1 MVPSDATDSGVLYE
15 AGSPEARLISFS
27 EFTTPALLAEA
38 KNTHLTHLE
47 DVILDDGPSGVT
59 FALNILRDFGR
70 ILNGGTV
77 SRALNVSVKWDG
89 APAVIFGT
97 DPDDGQFFV
106 ATKGAFNK
114 VPKLAKSHADIDTFW
129 SGGLA
134 ETMHLAFN
142 TLRAAK
148 PKGVLQ
154 GDALYT
160 RRSLGVETIDG
171 VTYLVFRPNTIT
183 YAVDQ
188 NSDLGKRI
196 AASQFGIV
204 VHTMYTGRGSLA
216 NFSASPV
223 SPGAFSTLRPGS
235 DVVIL
240 DAAFDD
246 LSGTVTF
253 TAQEKADF
261 ELAFS
266 EASAWSKLD
275 KRVFAMI
282 LQEPLHAYL
291 QQFINAQV
299 RQNKSY
305 GPEEAVEAFIV
316 WLAGLEDKELAAKKS
331 EAGKASVRSRFGAV
345 LTDIRANKRGL
356 VNWFA
361 LHSAIARAKT
371 VIVRKLG
378 QASKVASFVQTP
390 TGYSVTGPEGFVA
403 VAHSGKAIKL
413 VDRLEFSRLN
423 FTVPKQWA

>member
-1 MVPSDATDSGVLYE
+1 MLS
-15 AGSPEARLISFS
+15 
-27 EFTTPALLAEA
+27 EA

-59 FALNILRDFGR
+59 FALTILREFGR

-89 APAVIFGT
+89 APAIIFGQ
-97 DPDDGQFFV
+97 DPEDGKFFV
-106 ATKGAFNK
+106 ATKGAFAK
-114 VPKLAKSHADIDTFW
+114 TPKLAKSHADIDGYW

-142 TLRAAK
+142 TLGASK
-148 PKGVLQ
+148 PKGVFQ

-160 RRSLGVETIDG
+160 RSSIAVQTIDG
-171 VTYLVFRPNTIT
+171 VTYLTFRPNTIT

-188 NSDLGKRI
+188 NSDLGRRI

-204 VHTMYTGRGSLA
+204 VHTMYTGRGTLA
-216 NFSASPV
+216 QYNAGPIT
-223 SPGAFSTLRPGS
+223 PGAFSTMRPGS

-240 DAAFDD
+240 DAKFDD

-253 TAQEKADF
+253 TAQEQADF
-261 ELAFS
+261 DLAFD
-266 EASAWSKLD
+266 EAAAWGRLD
-275 KRVFAMI
+275 KRVYATI
-282 LQEPLHAYL
+282 LSEPLHAYL

-299 RQNKSY
+299 RQNKSLA
-305 GPEEAVEAFIV
+305 PEQAVAAFQV
-316 WLAGLEDKELAAKKS
+316 YLAELEDKELAIKKS
-331 EAGKASVRSRFGAV
+331 DKGKEATRAKFGDV
-345 LTDIRANKRGL
+345 LTQIRSIRTGL

-361 LHSAIARAKT
+361 LHSAIARCKN
-371 VIVRKLG
+371 VVVRKLG
-378 QASKVASFVQTP
+378 QASKVASFVSTP

-423 FTVPKQWA
+423 FTVPKEWK